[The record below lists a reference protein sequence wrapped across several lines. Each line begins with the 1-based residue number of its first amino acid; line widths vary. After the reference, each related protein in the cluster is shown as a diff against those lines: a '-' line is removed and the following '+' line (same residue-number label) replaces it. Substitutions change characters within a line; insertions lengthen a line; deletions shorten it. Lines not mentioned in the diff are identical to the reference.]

1 MPIGF
6 TFALTENEKINDD
19 FFVRFEN
26 IFGFK
31 LTSRVHI
38 CESDQGTALLASVE
52 KHGMVHLSCLRH
64 LIVSLKTNTFSEQ
77 VSELI
82 KCQCTKDFETL
93 VANYSQS
100 WASLRD
106 ENQKAELENILE
118 KVGLGMIGGTV
129 TVVNEHRWKQ
139 VSMIERVKY
148 KMPSCTNQIES
159 FHGHLNYYTPRRNE
173 FWHSIKRVIDMIIKK
188 NENFEERF
196 KSNYSAYKRKIKNII
211 KHRPNDI
218 MISMIKYYETDAEKK
233 TCNCGEA
240 SLISAMLEMPIP
252 CSHLHYLKIEFPDIL
267 PPKVSLENKFN
278 GELFYEYKLHK
289 SKRIPIDQNYYTK
302 IKKYAVNTIRRF
314 SHNKN
319 QKEISNF
326 INNKLPFNQTPTT
339 FVLGYPIELITAIDD
354 GIVLFSNSK
363 SGDNDQEC

>member
-1 MPIGF
+1 M
-6 TFALTENEKINDD
+6 
-19 FFVRFEN
+19 
-26 IFGFK
+26 
-31 LTSRVHI
+31 
-38 CESDQGTALLASVE
+38 
-52 KHGMVHLSCLRH
+52 
-64 LIVSLKTNTFSEQ
+64 
-77 VSELI
+77 
-82 KCQCTKDFETL
+82 
-93 VANYSQS
+93 
-100 WASLRD
+100 
-106 ENQKAELENILE
+106 
-118 KVGLGMIGGTV
+118 
-129 TVVNEHRWKQ
+129 
-139 VSMIERVKY
+139 
-148 KMPSCTNQIES
+148 
-159 FHGHLNYYTPRRNE
+159 
-173 FWHSIKRVIDMIIKK
+173 HS
-188 NENFEERF
+188 
-196 KSNYSAYKRKIKNII
+196 
-211 KHRPNDI
+211 NDI